1 MPSPATAAFVRS
13 EAARILTRNR
23 RVGHADWNGQD
34 YAYVVPSPGSYPF
47 QWFWDSCFHA
57 IALTHINPDW
67 AREELLTLLHGAQ
80 PDGFIPH
87 QILWEKDRYPEAAA
101 RQSEDF
107 GDRYAST
114 SIQPPVLAVAI
125 ERVYRATGDA
135 AFLARALPPTIAFHR
150 WLADIR
156 DPDGD
161 GLIAIIQPD
170 ESGIDASPKF
180 DPLMDYPKDN
190 DDLVRWIAWLYGRY
204 APLRLNDRAILDLD
218 LFNVEE
224 VLTNVFHILGMQAVA
239 RLTDDPAVA
248 AEFTARAAQVRDAL
262 IEKCWDEDA
271 GAFFDLAGR
280 EERPLRVLTIAS
292 LAPLALPDLPRPIVG
307 HLVAHLR
314 DPETFALPYPVPLR
328 LRARAVVH
336 ARERARLHLARA
348 ELDQQQLADRRGA
361 ARARHRR
368 SARAPDR
375 RDLHAGRA
383 RGIPRVLPPLHR
395 RGVRLARPQLEHD
408 RRRYARRP
416 GGGLSARALSRGPHV
431 IASAPRC
438 RLR

>member
-1 MPSPATAAFVRS
+1 MPTPATAAFVRS

-23 RVGHADWNGQD
+23 RTGHAAWNDRD

-87 QILWEKDRYPEAAA
+87 QILWEKDRHPEAAA

-107 GDRYAST
+107 GERYTST

-135 AFLARALPPTIAFHR
+135 AFLARCLPPAIAFHR

-180 DPLMDYPKDN
+180 DPLMDSPRDN
-190 DDLVRWIAWLYGRY
+190 DDLVRWIARLYARY
-204 APLRLNDRAILDLD
+204 APLRLDDRAILDLD

-224 VLTNVFHILGMQAVA
+224 VLTNVFHILGMQAIA
-239 RLTDDPAVA
+239 RLTTDEGVA
-248 AEFTARAAQVRDAL
+248 REFADRAARAQEAL
-262 IEKCWDEDA
+262 IAKCWDDDA
-271 GAFFDLAGR
+271 GAFFDLAGK

-292 LAPLALPDLPRPIVG
+292 LAPLALPSLPRPIVER
-307 HLVAHLR
+307 LVAHLR
-314 DPETFALPYPVPLR
+314 DPASFALPYPVPSVAAREPSFMPGDARGFIWRGPSWINSNWLIGEG
-328 LRARAVVH
+328 LRAHGIEDLRQHLVDTTCALVERSGFREYYHPYTGEGFGSRDHSWSTIVVDM
-336 ARERARLHLARA
+336 
-348 ELDQQQLADRRGA
+348 LD
-361 ARARHRR
+361 
-368 SARAPDR
+368 
-375 RDLHAGRA
+375 
-383 RGIPRVLPPLHR
+383 
-395 RGVRLARPQLEHD
+395 
-408 RRRYARRP
+408 
-416 GGGLSARALSRGPHV
+416 GPV
-431 IASAPRC
+431 EA
-438 RLR
+438 